1 MRHAPFTAF
10 AALLAFAAP
19 AAAADLRICVEGA
32 YPPFSEISPSGE
44 LIGFDIDVAKA
55 LCADM
60 GKSCD
65 LVATDWDG
73 IIESLNTKKCD
84 AIIAS
89 MSITPDRMQVVDF
102 TNKYYHT
109 PGAFVAEKGAGL
121 EGTPDGLAG
130 KRVGVQRG
138 TIHDD
143 YMVGEFPK
151 ANLVR
156 YGTQEEATA
165 DLSVGRLDAVAADK
179 ATLDL
184 GFLRKP
190 DGEGFEFFGG
200 DQAVPKYHGPGAGV
214 AIRKGEEDLKAAF
227 NTAIDDIR
235 ASGVYAEINAKY
247 FPYDIF
253 GAEEGESVAAPAE
266 EAPAAAP
273 TEAPAEEVK
282 EPAPAE

>member
-1 MRHAPFTAF
+1 MKRTSAAAF

-44 LIGFDIDVAKA
+44 LVGFDIDVAKA
-55 LCADM
+55 LCDEM

-84 AIIAS
+84 AIVAS
-89 MSITPDRMQVVDF
+89 MSITPARMEVVDF

-130 KRVGVQRG
+130 KRVAVQRG
-138 TIHDD
+138 TIHHD
-143 YMVGEFPK
+143 YMAGEFPK
-151 ANLVR
+151 ANLAL

-165 DLSVGRLDAVAADK
+165 DLVVGRVDAVAADK

-184 GFLRKP
+184 GFLRTP

-214 AIRKGEEDLKAAF
+214 AIRKGEEAF
-227 NTAIDDIR
+227 KQ
-235 ASGVYAEINAKY
+235 EINAAIAALREDGRYKAINEKY
-247 FPYDIF
+247 FPYDIY

-266 EAPAAAP
+266 
-273 TEAPAEEVK
+273 
-282 EPAPAE
+282 

>member
-109 PGAFVAEKGAGL
+109 PGAGVAEKGAGL

-184 GFLRKP
+184 GVLRKP

-214 AIRKGEEDLKAAF
+214 AIRKGDEELKQAF
-227 NTAIDDIR
+227 NAAILALRADDR
-235 ASGVYAEINAKY
+235 YRTINEKY
-247 FPYDIF
+247 FPYDVY
-253 GAEEGESVAAPAE
+253 GAEEGEGGSTAAPAE
-266 EAPAAAP
+266 EPAAEKEAAPAQ
-273 TEAPAEEVK
+273 
-282 EPAPAE
+282 